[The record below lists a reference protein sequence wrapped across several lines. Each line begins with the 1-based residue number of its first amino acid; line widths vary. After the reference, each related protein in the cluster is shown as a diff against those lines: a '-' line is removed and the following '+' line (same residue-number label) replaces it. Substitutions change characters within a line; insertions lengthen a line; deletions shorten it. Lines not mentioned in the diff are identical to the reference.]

1 MPTTDDFPT
10 KLKTS
15 AVKFPRG
22 IMSKST
28 MEIYRAAT
36 NKKYAPKGLGS
47 AIKFIQYYLNRGGVN
62 IPISQRNKIEKA
74 KKMLQKDLQRVYRG
88 RKTPSIKPRHSRKHH
103 KVDKGSVS
111 TMKVM
116 SWNDI

>member
-1 MPTTDDFPT
+1 MSSTNDFPT
-10 KLKTS
+10 RLRTS

-47 AIKFIQYYLNRGGVN
+47 AIKFIQYYLNRGGDN
-62 IPISQRNKIEKA
+62 IPFSQRNKIENYKIGTHIWFV
-74 KKMLQKDLQRVYRG
+74 LPQNHQYH
-88 RKTPSIKPRHSRKHH
+88 P
-103 KVDKGSVS
+103 
-111 TMKVM
+111 
-116 SWNDI
+116 